1 MLNVKIY
8 SDFACPFCYLGL
20 ELLNRLRDEGVEL
33 DAEWFPFELDP
44 NAPLEGM
51 DLFQVYPEEYV
62 LKSLDLLSKL
72 GEPYNIKYNN
82 KNGKFNTRRAH
93 LGGFFAKEKGRYEE
107 YAKAMFKAYFED
119 SINIGNKEELN
130 NVVGDMGLDVDEMNT
145 AIDSGKYDQM
155 LEEAYDKSI
164 EYKIQSVPTFIIND
178 SGRVT
183 GVRDYNR
190 FKEEFLQYS

>member
-1 MLNVKIY
+1 MLKVKIY

-20 ELLNRLRDEGVEL
+20 ELLNRLRNEGVEL

-62 LKSLDLLSKL
+62 LKSLNLLSKL

-155 LEEAYDKSI
+155 LEDAYDKSI

>member
-62 LKSLDLLSKL
+62 LKSLNLLSKL

>member
-20 ELLNRLRDEGVEL
+20 ELLNRLRDEGVEFN
-33 DAEWFPFELDP
+33 AEWFPFELDT

-62 LKSLDLLSKL
+62 LKSLNLLSKL
-72 GEPYNIKYNN
+72 GESYNIKYNN

-93 LGGFFAKEKGRYEE
+93 LGGFFAKEKGRYDE

-130 NVVGDMGLDVDEMNT
+130 NVVIDMGLDVNEMNT

-155 LEEAYDKSI
+155 LEDAYNKSI
-164 EYKIQSVPTFIIND
+164 DYKIQSVPTFIIND

>member
-1 MLNVKIY
+1 MLKVKIY

-20 ELLNRLRDEGVEL
+20 ELLNRLRNEGVEL

-62 LKSLDLLSKL
+62 LKSLNLLSKL